1 VFVTDLSVV
10 YIKLNMYVFMYN
22 MVLIYS
28 RTYMYIHNTVY
39 SYLILSCL
47 VLSCLILSCLV
58 LSSLLSLMSTLEE
71 RIRDLKAEIAEYRQE
86 YANSSPEEKKELRP
100 LITAR
105 GNNLTALLQQQSQEA
120 QSQAQSQ
127 GE

>member
-1 VFVTDLSVV
+1 
-10 YIKLNMYVFMYN
+10 
-22 MVLIYS
+22 
-28 RTYMYIHNTVY
+28 MYIHNTVY

-100 LITAR
+100 LITASR
-105 GNNLTALLQQQSQEA
+105 NNLTALLQQQSQEA

>member
-1 VFVTDLSVV
+1 
-10 YIKLNMYVFMYN
+10 
-22 MVLIYS
+22 
-28 RTYMYIHNTVY
+28 MYIHNTVY

-100 LITAR
+100 LITAKETR
-105 GNNLTALLQQQSQEA
+105 LN
-120 QSQAQSQ
+120 
-127 GE
+127 